1 MTWLRLANKTAIV
14 TGAASGIGAAVAKA
28 LAAEQCQVVLADKNV
43 EAIERLSSELSQTN
57 KTNLAAVH
65 VNCDVTDPSQVQ
77 SLIQHA
83 DEFAVSSLEH
93 SDKAD
98 AAATMLV
105 NCAGITRDNWIS
117 KLSLDDWNAVLDVN
131 LKATFLTCQAFL
143 EKDRVEAK
151 LVGNSNISIVNIG
164 SFVSEVGN
172 MGQINYAAS
181 KGGVLGLTRSLAKE
195 IAPLG
200 FRANA
205 VLPGFID
212 SKYLLLFF

>member
-143 EKDRVEAK
+143 EKERVEAK

>member
-57 KTNLAAVH
+57 KTDLAAVH
-65 VNCDVTDPSQVQ
+65 VNCDVTDPLQVQ
-77 SLIQHA
+77 TLIQHA

-117 KLSLDDWNAVLDVN
+117 KLSLEDWNAVLDVN

-212 SKYLLLFF
+212 SK

>member
-65 VNCDVTDPSQVQ
+65 INCDVTDPSQVQ

>member
-43 EAIERLSSELSQTN
+43 EAIEKLSSELSQTN

-65 VNCDVTDPSQVQ
+65 VNCDVTDPLQVQ
-77 SLIQHA
+77 TLIQHA

-117 KLSLDDWNAVLDVN
+117 KLSLEDWNAVLDVN

-212 SKYLLLFF
+212 SK

>member
-43 EAIERLSSELSQTN
+43 EAIERLSSELSQSN

-77 SLIQHA
+77 TLIQHA